1 MSVLD
6 IDQSW
11 NFWKLG
17 WNQTLHKKFVLCT
30 YLLMYLNNIRYAM
43 EKDDESEEWYSCQS
57 WILEISRKCQKM
69 LLGKDWK
76 GNHSNRICRLFWRAS
91 RQTEKL
97 WSWKGTILE
106 NRQFLQAQ

>member
-1 MSVLD
+1 
-6 IDQSW
+6 
-11 NFWKLG
+11 
-17 WNQTLHKKFVLCT
+17 
-30 YLLMYLNNIRYAM
+30 MYLNNIRYAM

-97 WSWKGTILE
+97 EAGKE
-106 NRQFLQAQ
+106 QFKRTDNFYKPNKSNEIHIQAI

>member
-17 WNQTLHKKFVLCT
+17 WNQTLHKKFVLYT

-43 EKDDESEEWYSCQS
+43 EKDDESEE
-57 WILEISRKCQKM
+57 
-69 LLGKDWK
+69 
-76 GNHSNRICRLFWRAS
+76 
-91 RQTEKL
+91 
-97 WSWKGTILE
+97 
-106 NRQFLQAQ
+106 

>member
-1 MSVLD
+1 MKIKNAHALKSTPLQFTYKRDLYTLGLVYIQFKLDKQFMSVLD

-43 EKDDESEEWYSCQS
+43 EKDDESEE
-57 WILEISRKCQKM
+57 
-69 LLGKDWK
+69 
-76 GNHSNRICRLFWRAS
+76 
-91 RQTEKL
+91 
-97 WSWKGTILE
+97 
-106 NRQFLQAQ
+106 